1 MDGSLPFTSATTR
14 FRNVRVYTA
23 RESTRLVST
32 EGAVAKFKT
41 GQIVKH
47 LKFGYR
53 GVVFQADGEF
63 ALSEDWYDQVA
74 RSRPPKDAPWYH
86 VLVDKG
92 IHSTYV
98 AERHLTASGD
108 RTQITHPSLGEHF
121 ESYDG
126 LAYQPHILH

>member
-1 MDGSLPFTSATTR
+1 MTK
-14 FRNVRVYTA
+14 FRA
-23 RESTRLVST
+23 
-32 EGAVAKFKT
+32 

-53 GVVFQADGEF
+53 GVIYQADEAF
-63 ALSEDWYDQVA
+63 ALSDDWYEQVA

-92 IHSTYV
+92 QHSTYV
-98 AERHLTASGD
+98 AERHLKASGD
-108 RTQITHPSLGEHF
+108 RTQIQHPCLGDYF

-126 LAYQPHILH
+126 LGYHPHTLH